1 MSTRLTV
8 LAVALIGFG
17 TLTSLALVD
26 VGYWGILQPHF
37 RSWGG
42 AQVFADL
49 AIVCVLSCIW
59 MRSDARER
67 GISAWPFILVTMV
80 AGSFGPLLYL
90 AVRELR
96 STRNAGR
103 LSVQGVAA
111 TEDLRPSSG

>member
-49 AIVCVLSCIW
+49 IIVCVLSFGCAPTR
-59 MRSDARER
+59 RSAAYPR
-67 GISAWPFILVTMV
+67 GHLF
-80 AGSFGPLLYL
+80 
-90 AVRELR
+90 
-96 STRNAGR
+96 
-103 LSVQGVAA
+103 
-111 TEDLRPSSG
+111 